1 MVVKSRRGGLHRH
14 LRYEANAQQVLRE
27 SAGVISPL
35 GVGTSRGNDIRRC
48 LRCEDNTRHVPRWGA
63 GVVDSL
69 RTDSRRGATS
79 CLATVA
85 PSPPPAARRV
95 AGQTRMLL
103 FRHGGKTSSSSPPPS
118 ELTTVVVAV
127 ALRGEYHVV
136 ASVEGHELETPEAEH
151 RPGLKRLLKTT
162 HLELN
167 GKVFVNTQKAPT
179 WRANCRRF
187 GPGGVFGPTSKFV
200 AACPCP
206 DGLAQDG
213 TQGGMWLV
221 LSCTRGV
228 LIVGVTSVARER
240 EREPVR

>member
-1 MVVKSRRGGLHRH
+1 MHRH
-14 LRYEANAQQVLRE
+14 LRYEANTQQVLRE

-69 RTDSRRGATS
+69 WTDSRRGAAS

-103 FRHGGKTSSSSPPPS
+103 FHHGGKTSSSSPPLG

-127 ALRGEYHVV
+127 ALRGEEYHVV
-136 ASVEGHELETPEAEH
+136 AAVEGHELETPEAEH
-151 RPGLKRLLKTT
+151 HPGLKRLLKTT
-162 HLELN
+162 HLEPN
-167 GKVFVNTQKAPT
+167 GKVFVNTQQAPT

-187 GPGGVFGPTSKFV
+187 GPGGPWT
-200 AACPCP
+200 
-206 DGLAQDG
+206 D
-213 TQGGMWLV
+213 
-221 LSCTRGV
+221 
-228 LIVGVTSVARER
+228 
-240 EREPVR
+240 